1 MKIMYYELIKMLIS
15 HDKRKDS
22 GIEMTERLQR
32 YLNKRLLNDV
42 ETLKSKSEE
51 KELNCLNARLRQ
63 LEERQEKLERSNKE
77 LRETNQI
84 ILSVVKTS
92 AQPDKQV
99 RIIKSIS
106 LFFFMHFFRSS

>member
-22 GIEMTERLQR
+22 GNGMTERLQR

-51 KELNCLNARLRQ
+51 TELNSLNARLRQ

-99 RIIKSIS
+99 RLIKSI
-106 LFFFMHFFRSS
+106 LFFLFFNAFL